1 MSYLMRPRAHFKG
14 RFTVNPPTAN
24 NDKVSLTIDE
34 PNVQP
39 YNPQSLTDE
48 EFRIWMMQT
57 KIVSAG
63 GNDAVWL
70 NGYYNYFGDHGMR
83 FSATDPSGNEIP
95 SVMTSS
101 TLLDGTVCTP
111 EKDPFLTG
119 RVQLLGHPF
128 FDQPG
133 QAKMVDL
140 DPIGIYGTQVFSGLF
155 QVVIDTADGSLAM
168 LSATNPTRAYIYDLY
183 TDRNIAVPPG
193 PSMLA
198 AIWQMALP
206 LEGLTFNFGGK
217 QSPTLSALEAA
228 ARAGK
233 GLVVEYVTYYSTDAF
248 TEEQLG
254 QMYKDS
260 GYKQPF
266 TNASNGFMVGSI
278 GAWSNDDP
286 LSSGPSGRLFYGT
299 YPLQRPGT
307 AIPVPFILTYREKA
321 AIPAGATG
329 KIPPYFLGPVAAW
342 VDMTNGNVVLDFSST
357 IPEVSGVSSPP
368 SPDDLKKMDFGD
380 LTLTIRSGGREQ
392 MVGTISYDR
401 YNRAAYEFSGGII
414 EVPFSSNLAG
424 PLSDA
429 NGILRLYR
437 TIGGVQTPLSDEIA
451 WAAVSTEDRCLY
463 LHVNDTVNYRI
474 RPLWK
479 GRPMPNQAIALTI
492 TQWKF
497 ATDNTDPKG
506 MVNKRLVQIADGAY
520 VLEQLANQTFTTDA
534 DGYISL
540 STKGLQP
547 GAAMI
552 RYQSPGDDFDV
563 NQGAPRNGLPAA
575 APKNFYF
582 GLVSYNIFRVLPA
595 DDFSD
600 IPNEQATWDFVYTN
614 VIRYFYLIY
623 PAMFVRV
630 AFQNEE
636 IARQNASNIKQFID
650 KSTWNSTSYMP
661 VSRDLSDGKR
671 DLLARWCTLN
681 E

>member
-1 MSYLMRPRAHFKG
+1 MRPRAHFKG

-39 YNPQSLTDE
+39 YNPQNLTDE
-48 EFRIWMMQT
+48 DFRVWMMQT
-57 KIVSAG
+57 KTVGEKEKAT
-63 GNDAVWL
+63 VWL

-83 FSATDPSGNEIP
+83 FSATDTSRNEIP

-101 TLLDGTVCTP
+101 TLPDGTVCTP
-111 EKDPFLTG
+111 QQDPFLTG
-119 RVQLLGHPF
+119 RVELLGHPF
-128 FDQPG
+128 FDAPG

-155 QVVIDTADGSLAM
+155 QVVVGHADAPLVM
-168 LSATNPTRAYIYDLY
+168 LSAANPTRAHIYDLY

-198 AIWQMALP
+198 AIWQMAMP

-217 QSPTLSALEAA
+217 QSPTLSALEVA

-248 TEEQLG
+248 TEEDLG
-254 QMYKDS
+254 EKYKGS
-260 GYKQPF
+260 GYKEVI
-266 TNASNGFMVGSI
+266 TNASSGFIVGTI

-299 YPLQRPGT
+299 YPLQRPKPPV
-307 AIPVPFILTYREKA
+307 PVPFVLTYREKA
-321 AIPAGATG
+321 PILEAAPA
-329 KIPPYFLGPVAAW
+329 IPPYFLGPIAAW
-342 VDMTNGNVVLDFSST
+342 VDIVNQNVVLDFSST
-357 IPEVSGVSSPP
+357 IPEVSGVSPTP
-368 SPDDLKKMDFGD
+368 SPNDLTKMDYGD
-380 LTLTIRSGGREQ
+380 LTLKIQSGGQEQ
-392 MVGTISYDR
+392 IVGTIPYAR
-401 YNRAAYEFSGGII
+401 YNRDAYEFSGGII
-414 EVPFSSNLAG
+414 EVPFASNLAG

-429 NGILRLYR
+429 NGNLHLY
-437 TIGGVQTPLSDEIA
+437 GSDQTPLSDEIA

-463 LHVNDTVNYRI
+463 LHVNETVNYRV

-479 GRPMPNQAIALTI
+479 GRPMPDQPIALTI

-497 ATDNTDPKG
+497 RTDKTDPTKL
-506 MVNKRLVQIADGAY
+506 VNKRLEQIVDGSYIMA
-520 VLEQLANQTFTTDA
+520 QPANQTYTTDA

-552 RYQSPGDDFDV
+552 RYQAPGDNFNV
-563 NQGAPRNGLPAA
+563 NQGAPGNY
-575 APKNFYF
+575 YF

-595 DDFSD
+595 DDFSH
-600 IPNEQATWDFVYTN
+600 IPNEQVTWDFVYKN

-623 PAMFVRV
+623 PAMFVRL

-636 IARQNASNIKQFID
+636 IARQNASIIKQFID
-650 KSTWNSTSYMP
+650 KSTWNNTSYMP

-671 DLLARWCTLN
+671 ALLARWCALN